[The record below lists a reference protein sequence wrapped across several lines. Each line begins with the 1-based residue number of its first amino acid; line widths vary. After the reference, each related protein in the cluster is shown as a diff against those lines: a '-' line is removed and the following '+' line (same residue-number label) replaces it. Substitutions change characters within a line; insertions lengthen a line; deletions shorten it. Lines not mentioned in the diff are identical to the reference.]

1 VYTRGMVGL
10 LVAAAVAAT
19 PIDLYPRPYYM
30 PDSMYLYLEGQKEWN
45 IRHSK
50 VSPLLKPPTNL
61 SPGNTQEVVAQ
72 KVLSSRVAVVQDALK
87 QELDQAVKDNGV
99 GQSLAK
105 SLDGVSSKVSA
116 ISNQSGAFDTSL
128 CTFKGTLGYDMR
140 SSTATAQSTCETYN
154 ARVVYRPFNNYYEAS
169 VFKVLDTGSKV
180 GVKST
185 QFGNSC
191 VVFLEG
197 SW

>member
-1 VYTRGMVGL
+1 MVGL

-19 PIDLYPRPYYM
+19 PINLYPRPYYA
-30 PDSMYLYLEGQKEWN
+30 PDGMYLYLEGQKEWN
-45 IRHSK
+45 VRHSK
-50 VSPLLKPPTNL
+50 PSPLLKPPTNL
-61 SPGNTQEVVAQ
+61 SPGSSQAVVAQ
-72 KVLSSRVAVVQDALK
+72 RILGSRVAVVQDALK

-99 GQSLAK
+99 GQDLAR
-105 SLDGVSSKVSA
+105 SFEGVSSKVSA
-116 ISNQSGAFDTSL
+116 ISNQRGTLYTGL
-128 CTFKGTLGYDMR
+128 CSFKGTLGYDLR
-140 SSTATAQSTCETYN
+140 SSTATAQSTCESYN
-154 ARVVYRPFNNYYEAS
+154 ARVVYRPFSNYYEAS